1 MYRNSIYA
9 LHLRWALKGIR
20 RNWLNSLIITIS
32 LTLGITSINFI
43 TGFVMHE
50 LTANKW
56 HHNPETIFRL
66 LGDNPFENAK
76 LTSSI
81 IPNAPEQIVSTYP
94 EVTDYCQVLDIGL
107 KKLSANGV
115 SYNNRFNASYASAS
129 FFNFFGYRIK
139 QSNGNPPLTQPNG
152 AFIKEQLATLL
163 FENEDNAIGKF
174 VTIET
179 LSDTLEYEVMGVVED
194 SPLKSHI
201 QFDILI
207 SNHVLTK
214 YGTRVYLRLDD
225 PRNSKQLEEKFE
237 ADRGTL
243 PIIYSDKPGAYHLQP
258 LADVYFDTSTQWYK
272 GETRREKSYIYVF
285 LAIGIAL
292 LLVAGFNF
300 VSLLSANIKQRIK
313 SISVQQILGANP
325 NQAAQV
331 FVAEIAILVT
341 SALLLSLLLT
351 AITLAPLSQLLQT
364 NLSLEFFLSPK
375 MILLS
380 LGIVVAVA
388 LAFYVLIIVTTQR
401 NSPLDNITQR
411 HFSTS
416 KKSYAKLLTT
426 TQLMIS
432 AVLAITVTIIGKQIS
447 YINSKNLGLDKD
459 IHSINISGVNPST
472 ALTLKQELTKLPS
485 VKSAAVASSV
495 PFFGYW
501 TTLGYY
507 GPSDAEKKYELALIV
522 GDLDLPTVL
531 GISVEQGSAFTHEHS
546 NQPVCLVNQT
556 LAKQFGWE
564 NAIGETLPSNSERIV
579 GVVRNFHCNS
589 LIEPIIPAAI
599 LINPN
604 GDKLLVKFANSLT
617 DTEYQQVL
625 AIWQR
630 LTGKKDLEI
639 LSMSSKLQ
647 EINGEHSRMLSLLQI
662 LCALAFFITGIGIF
676 ANTKSQM
683 QNRLKE
689 ITIRKINGASIAN
702 IFGMLYKDF
711 ALRSIAAFAIAIPI
725 ANYLATRWLSQFAYQ
740 TNLSWWFYTIG
751 IVLSAVV
758 IVFTITAGA
767 LNAGKANP
775 VEVLKTE

>member
-1 MYRNSIYA
+1 M
-9 LHLRWALKGIR
+9 
-20 RNWLNSLIITIS
+20 
-32 LTLGITSINFI
+32 
-43 TGFVMHE
+43 
-50 LTANKW
+50 
-56 HHNPETIFRL
+56 
-66 LGDNPFENAK
+66 
-76 LTSSI
+76 
-81 IPNAPEQIVSTYP
+81 
-94 EVTDYCQVLDIGL
+94 
-107 KKLSANGV
+107 
-115 SYNNRFNASYASAS
+115 
-129 FFNFFGYRIK
+129 
-139 QSNGNPPLTQPNG
+139 
-152 AFIKEQLATLL
+152 
-163 FENEDNAIGKF
+163 
-174 VTIET
+174 
-179 LSDTLEYEVMGVVED
+179 
-194 SPLKSHI
+194 
-201 QFDILI
+201 
-207 SNHVLTK
+207 
-214 YGTRVYLRLDD
+214 
-225 PRNSKQLEEKFE
+225 
-237 ADRGTL
+237 
-243 PIIYSDKPGAYHLQP
+243 
-258 LADVYFDTSTQWYK
+258 
-272 GETRREKSYIYVF
+272 
-285 LAIGIAL
+285 
-292 LLVAGFNF
+292 
-300 VSLLSANIKQRIK
+300 
-313 SISVQQILGANP
+313 ISV
-325 NQAAQV
+325 
-331 FVAEIAILVT
+331 
-341 SALLLSLLLT
+341 
-351 AITLAPLSQLLQT
+351 
-364 NLSLEFFLSPK
+364 
-375 MILLS
+375 
-380 LGIVVAVA
+380 
-388 LAFYVLIIVTTQR
+388 
-401 NSPLDNITQR
+401 
-411 HFSTS
+411 
-416 KKSYAKLLTT
+416 
-426 TQLMIS
+426 
-432 AVLAITVTIIGKQIS
+432 VLAITVTIIGKQIS

-472 ALTLKQELTKLPS
+472 ALTLKQELIKLPS

-531 GISVEQGSAFTHEHS
+531 GISVEQGSAFTQEHR

-564 NAIGETLPSNSERIV
+564 NAIGETLPGNSERIV

-604 GDKLLVKFANSLT
+604 GDRLLVKFANSLT

-639 LSMSSKLQ
+639 LSLSSKLQ

-662 LCALAFFITGIGIF
+662 LCGLAFFITGIGIF

-689 ITIRKINGASIAN
+689 IAIRKINGASIAN